1 MYALRLMAAVVLALG
16 LGAGVRAQDKIVK
29 GGEDIVNAVLG
40 TWEVT
45 KADEGALPAGSL
57 LVLEQD
63 GKVKITHKMGD
74 KDITMNGTYKVEGVK
89 LTMTVKVED
98 KENIHKV
105 TVKYLTDTELVAVN
119 EQGKKIE
126 CKKKK
131 K

>member
-1 MYALRLMAAVVLALG
+1 VFAALVTVDKPKKAAKKKG
-16 LGAGVRAQDKIVK
+16 K
-29 GGEDIVNAVLG
+29 GGEDRIDVAILG

-57 LVLEQD
+57 LVLEKD
-63 GKVKITHKMGD
+63 GKMKITHKMGD
-74 KDITMNGTYKVEGVK
+74 KDVTMNGTYTVEGVK
-89 LTMTVKVED
+89 LIMTLKVED
-98 KENIHKV
+98 KENTNKV

-131 K
+131 